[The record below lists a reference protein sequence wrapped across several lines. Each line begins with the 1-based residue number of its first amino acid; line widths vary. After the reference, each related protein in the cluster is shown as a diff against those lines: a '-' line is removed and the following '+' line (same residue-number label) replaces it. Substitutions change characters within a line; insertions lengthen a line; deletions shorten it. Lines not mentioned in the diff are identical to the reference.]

1 LSADRTVVLDAI
13 KKLGRRDGLIVGLV
27 PIMTQPESGFHSE
40 LGFAATEREALAQFM
55 AAEQS
60 VGSRSSLGGTP

>member
-1 LSADRTVVLDAI
+1 MREEWAETADDILWRRSA
-13 KKLGRRDGLIVGLV
+13 LG
-27 PIMTQPESGFHSE
+27 F
-40 LGFAATEREALAQFM
+40 GFAATGREALAQFM